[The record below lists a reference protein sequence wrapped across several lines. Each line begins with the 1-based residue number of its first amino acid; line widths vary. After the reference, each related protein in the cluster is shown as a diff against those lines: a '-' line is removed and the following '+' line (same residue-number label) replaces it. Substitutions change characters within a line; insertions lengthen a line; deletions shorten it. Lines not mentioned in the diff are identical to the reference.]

1 MSIDVSDY
9 SNLLL
14 THSTRTK
21 IRPSSSKKWVENE
34 WKNIIIHTSSIFLF
48 SSKIF
53 NFYKIVETILDLT
66 SGGELF
72 RVYDLRSEFVT
83 SALLNASS
91 NHGEGTPETKRKSLN
106 SPNRI
111 QILEERTIKL
121 TKSDTINPLTSS
133 TRNCSPNFVKRVRM
147 YVYLASSNDWNILE
161 YRRIAGTLSITLLI
175 WLCNIRNGYWIID
188 LYLKSL
194 NFEIIEKVENVYSIK
209 NDLERTGN
217 RASK

>member
-1 MSIDVSDY
+1 MSK
-9 SNLLL
+9 
-14 THSTRTK
+14 R
-21 IRPSSSKKWVENE
+21 
-34 WKNIIIHTSSIFLF
+34 
-48 SSKIF
+48 
-53 NFYKIVETILDLT
+53 TILDLT

-161 YRRIAGTLSITLLI
+161 YRWNFVDYTINMTVQYKKWLLDNRLSRLSQIF
-175 WLCNIRNGYWIID
+175 
-188 LYLKSL
+188 K
-194 NFEIIEKVENVYSIK
+194 F
-209 NDLERTGN
+209 
-217 RASK
+217 